1 MKRIVHSAWLG
12 RGWCKGWV
20 ILTATLVAAGPS
32 RAVTVTNTVTPAVAI
47 VPKGRYPLVDV
58 QRKVYW
64 EARHA
69 PALPLTA
76 TVVSSVV
83 YGVYVDDRA
92 VLSGNGDEVI
102 LGGCTGPFTPAEVT
116 DVMPVA
122 DAHGAFDI
130 VLQDSTTNGL
140 SSNEVRLYGYN
151 DITCIYVDPP
161 PRDSELSIIEETEDP
176 YVEDPVTD
184 DPSDDLPEDDY
195 PGDVTPGDDDPGKD
209 RPEGWDVS
217 DDGGTVHENPHRVG
231 CWCCDSGGSP
241 RVLFDIANF
250 NVRVEDTPVW
260 YKNKVGAP
268 LTLKMRFSNYG
279 DAATNRT
286 FGAKWSCQW
295 NNSVTVLGALTN
307 RMVFPSGSIA
317 MFTQS
322 VTDVYVP
329 PSALTGVLLK
339 TNGVYRYVK
348 PDGWAWEYAQ
358 SSGDTNSNTC
368 YPRCKDAWSNTIS
381 VTYTNND
388 RLYRVAQTVPDTGRY
403 LEFAYDGP
411 AWVRAI
417 SVSTE
422 PSAPRTAT
430 VQLLGRGV

>member
-1 MKRIVHSAWLG
+1 
-12 RGWCKGWV
+12 
-20 ILTATLVAAGPS
+20 
-32 RAVTVTNTVTPAVAI
+32 
-47 VPKGRYPLVDV
+47 
-58 QRKVYW
+58 
-64 EARHA
+64 
-69 PALPLTA
+69 
-76 TVVSSVV
+76 
-83 YGVYVDDRA
+83 
-92 VLSGNGDEVI
+92 
-102 LGGCTGPFTPAEVT
+102 
-116 DVMPVA
+116 
-122 DAHGAFDI
+122 
-130 VLQDSTTNGL
+130 LQDSTTNGL

-161 PRDSELSIIEETEDP
+161 PPEITDTNIIEETEDP

-231 CWCCDSGGSP
+231 CWCCDSEGSP

-295 NNSVTVLGALTN
+295 NSSVTVLGALTN

-339 TNGVYRYVK
+339 TNGCI
-348 PDGWAWEYAQ
+348 GT
-358 SSGDTNSNTC
+358 SSRT
-368 YPRCKDAWSNTIS
+368 
-381 VTYTNND
+381 
-388 RLYRVAQTVPDTGRY
+388 
-403 LEFAYDGP
+403 DGP
-411 AWVRAI
+411 GSMPSRRAI
-417 SVSTE
+417 QRIPAIQGAGCLVEHHQRDLYQQRSIVPGGPDRARTPGGIWSSPTTAAEHAPYRFRPNPLPRGRPRSTTRSRE
-422 PSAPRTAT
+422 S
-430 VQLLGRGV
+430 